1 MNSIALFPIY
11 KLWVKIK
18 HITKKFSLHFPYLS
32 IQETI
37 QGNVIPI
44 FSVSY
49 PNTFSFLTKKMFVSL
64 WLMQRHKMKSYW
76 KITILLLC
84 VFFIFFPWWF
94 SGRAI
99 NRRMLIFLGMY
110 SVLLEPIQLG
120 FCFKRKEIN
129 QNPQSNTA
137 ILMWVSSFFGLY
149 LFSWWFS
156 HQTTSTA
163 LRNSHAR
170 YIKKMNQQN
179 LIMICKIIIK
189 SSV

>member
-1 MNSIALFPIY
+1 MWFPYSLFPIQTTSLFLPRRCLFLCGWC
-11 KLWVKIK
+11 KD
-18 HITKKFSLHFPYLS
+18 TKWKAIGRSQVCFYVF
-32 IQETI
+32 
-37 QGNVIPI
+37 
-44 FSVSY
+44 FSV
-49 PNTFSFLTKKMFVSL
+49 
-64 WLMQRHKMKSYW
+64 
-76 KITILLLC
+76 
-84 VFFIFFPWWF
+84 FPWWF
-94 SGRAI
+94 SEQAI
-99 NRRMLIFLGMY
+99 NRRMLVFLGMY

-137 ILMWVSSFFGLY
+137 IFMWVSSFFALY

-156 HQTTSTA
+156 HQTNSNA

>member
-1 MNSIALFPIY
+1 MRFQYSLFPIQTPSLFLPRRCLFLCGWC
-11 KLWVKIK
+11 KD
-18 HITKKFSLHFPYLS
+18 TKWKAIGRSQFCFY
-32 IQETI
+32 
-37 QGNVIPI
+37 V
-44 FSVSY
+44 F
-49 PNTFSFLTKKMFVSL
+49 FSF
-64 WLMQRHKMKSYW
+64 
-76 KITILLLC
+76 
-84 VFFIFFPWWF
+84 FFPWWF
-94 SGRAI
+94 SGQAI